1 MNRISPKQLA
11 LLNRSTEAAAKGAS
25 NVFSKWIGTP
35 VEVKMD
41 LVESIPFAEIV
52 SRSEPLEP
60 VSFGLA
66 LQLTGDLEG
75 TLLFLI
81 RETTGY
87 ELIDALLKQKRGT
100 TLQITDMG
108 RSVLK
113 ETGNI
118 VGSSFI
124 NSLVK
129 ELALDLVVPGP
140 PVLLHDMTQSLLES
154 VALPYAATQD
164 EVLLIHLEFL
174 SVGKSLGWK
183 CFLIPDSQSLGKV
196 K

>member
-1 MNRISPKQLA
+1 MNTISQKQLT
-11 LLNRSTEAAAKGAS
+11 LLRKSTEGAARSSSA
-25 NVFSKWIGTP
+25 VFSKWIGSP
-35 VEVKMD
+35 VEVRMD
-41 LVESIPFAEIV
+41 LVEVIPFGEIIA
-52 SRSEPLEP
+52 RSEPLEP

-66 LQLTGDLEG
+66 LTLSGDLTG

-87 ELIDALLKQKRGT
+87 ELIDTLLKQKPGT
-100 TLQITDMG
+100 TQAMNEMG
-108 RSVLK
+108 RSVLQ

-129 ELALDLVVPGP
+129 ELSLERVIPGP
-140 PVLLHDMTQSLLES
+140 PSLLHDLTQSLLES
-154 VALPYAATQD
+154 IALPYAATQD
-164 EVLLIHLEFL
+164 EILLVNLEFL
-174 SVGKSLGWK
+174 SAGQSLGWK
-183 CFLIPDSQSLGKV
+183 CFLIPDFSSLSKV

>member
-1 MNRISPKQLA
+1 MNSISQNQLA
-11 LLNRSTEAAAKGAS
+11 LLRKSTEDAAKGS
-25 NVFSKWIGTP
+25 SVVFSKWIGAP
-35 VEVKMD
+35 VEVRMD
-41 LVESIPFAEIV
+41 MVEVIPFGEIV
-52 SRSEPLEP
+52 ARSEPLEP

-66 LQLTGDLEG
+66 LLLTGDLTG

-87 ELIDALLKQKRGT
+87 ELIDTLLKQKHGT
-100 TLQITDMG
+100 TRSMTEMG
-108 RSVLK
+108 RSVLQ

-129 ELALDLVVPGP
+129 ELSLDRVIPGP
-140 PVLLHDMTQSLLES
+140 PLLLHDMTQSLLES

-164 EVLLIHLEFL
+164 EVLLVNLEFL
-174 SVGKSLGWK
+174 SSGKSLGWK
-183 CFLIPDSQSLGKV
+183 CFLIPDFQSLSKV
-196 K
+196 Q